1 MTFRTIS
8 SIVLIGIVT
17 MACSKD
23 TDKPLEQQL
32 DSLRTE
38 KAKIEEKITE
48 LQKKLGKVNTP
59 LAAQPVTTIT
69 AAMQSFAHVLDA
81 KGTVDSRSSLQI
93 TPQMAGR
100 IVRVNVVNGEAIS
113 KGQLLVELDAEI
125 VRKGIEEVK
134 TQLDF
139 AVTMFEKQKR
149 IYDQKAGSEV
159 QYLSAKNQ
167 KESLERRLE
176 SLNEQ
181 LAMSR
186 VVAPTSGFADNVVA
200 KVGENVAPGMPLL
213 TVVNTSD
220 MRVVVDLAESFIGTV
235 TTGDPVTI
243 QYQEISDS
251 MKTKINVVAKSV
263 NPVSRTFR
271 VEIPVRPVPPNLRP
285 NTTCRVLINDVTV
298 ASTIVMPLTAVLHDN
313 IGSYVYIVDDKSTAR
328 RREVQTGLTSG
339 GNVQIVMGL
348 SVGENVIVR
357 GAVDVADGQI
367 VRTVK

>member
-1 MTFRTIS
+1 MNLRFLPI
-8 SIVLIGIVT
+8 IALLGFGVI
-17 MACSKD
+17 ACSKNS
-23 TDKPLEQQL
+23 DKPIQAQL
-32 DSLRTE
+32 DSLRKE
-38 KAKIEEKITE
+38 KSNIESKIEE
-48 LQKKLGKVNTP
+48 LQGKLGTKGTP
-59 LAAQPVTTIT
+59 AEAQPVTIIS
-69 AAMQSFAHVLDA
+69 AAFQSFAHVVDV

-100 IVRVNVVNGEAIS
+100 IVKVNVVNGQPIA

-125 VRKGIEEVK
+125 IRKGVEEVK

-139 AVTMFEKQKR
+139 AVTMYEKQKR
-149 IYDQKAGSEV
+149 IFDQKAGSEI

-186 VVAPTSGFADNVVA
+186 ILAPTSGFADNVMA

-220 MRVVVDLAESFIGTV
+220 MRIVVDLAETFIGSV
-235 TTGDPVTI
+235 TSGDPVTI
-243 QYQEISDS
+243 YYPEISDS
-251 MKTKINVVAKSV
+251 LKTRINVVSKTV

-271 VEIPVRPVPPNLRP
+271 IEIPVRPAPANLRP
-285 NTTCRVLINDVTV
+285 NTTCRVLINDVTI
-298 ASTIVMPLTAVLHDN
+298 ASTIVMPLSAVLHDN
-313 IGSYVYIVDDKSTAR
+313 VGAYVYIVDEKNTAR
-328 RREVQTGLTSG
+328 RRDVTTGLTSG
-339 GNVQIVMGL
+339 GGAQIASGL
-348 SVGENVIVR
+348 QVGENVIVR
-357 GAVDVADGQI
+357 GAADVADGQI